1 MESLKSVDRTIILFY
16 LHLCYFFSKAKYET
30 QVVDIATGITAKA
43 THRNNRSTAL
53 KDALKNVVEQLNERG
68 DIIVHSRVIKVIVY

>member
-1 MESLKSVDRTIILFY
+1 MLYSI
-16 LHLCYFFSKAKYET
+16 KAEYET

-43 THRNNRSTAL
+43 THQNNRSAAL

-68 DIIVHSRVIKVIVY
+68 DNSQLPCD